1 MDPDSVDSVD
11 RVPHGSSDDPDVLDF
26 SANIN
31 TRVPEGARAAYDAA
45 FAESRSYPPD
55 DYPEFRAA
63 AAEYVDCDPEQV
75 VPTAG
80 GLAALRLAI
89 ATTIRPGES
98 ALVPYPSFGEYA
110 REIELQGGE
119 PTLIPHDDLLDRD
132 PEPHALAVICNPN
145 NPTGDSYD
153 PDRLREFAARC
164 RENDTLLVADEAF
177 LGFTDEPSL
186 AGEPGVVVARSLT
199 KLFGFPGLRAGFAVA
214 SESGRLETARRAW
227 SLGWPAA
234 RVGTVSM
241 RDTAFIRATRE
252 RVARER
258 DFLERALATD
268 FTVVPSDS
276 PFLLVEVPDH
286 ERLIERARESG
297 VVVRDATTFRGL
309 DSHIRVAVRE
319 RGENERLLAAL
330 GVDVPE

>member
-110 REIELQGGE
+110 REVELQGGE
-119 PTLIPHDDLLDRD
+119 PTLIPHDDLLDRAPD
-132 PEPHALAVICNPN
+132 YDWAVI
-145 NPTGDSYD
+145 GVRDDGGYD
-153 PDRLREFAARC
+153 
-164 RENDTLLVADEAF
+164 
-177 LGFTDEPSL
+177 
-186 AGEPGVVVARSLT
+186 
-199 KLFGFPGLRAGFAVA
+199 
-214 SESGRLETARRAW
+214 
-227 SLGWPAA
+227 
-234 RVGTVSM
+234 
-241 RDTAFIRATRE
+241 
-252 RVARER
+252 
-258 DFLERALATD
+258 
-268 FTVVPSDS
+268 
-276 PFLLVEVPDH
+276 
-286 ERLIERARESG
+286 
-297 VVVRDATTFRGL
+297 VVRPDTPT
-309 DSHIRVAVRE
+309 
-319 RGENERLLAAL
+319 
-330 GVDVPE
+330 